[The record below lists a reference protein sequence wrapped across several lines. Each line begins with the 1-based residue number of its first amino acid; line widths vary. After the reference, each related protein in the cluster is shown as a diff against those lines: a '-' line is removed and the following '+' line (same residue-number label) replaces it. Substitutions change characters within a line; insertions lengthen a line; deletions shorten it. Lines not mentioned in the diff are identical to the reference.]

1 MKDIIQKILDIAVYA
16 PSGDNSQPWEF
27 IVKNNEIK
35 IFNIPDKDN
44 PYLNFQQSGSYV
56 AHGALIENIVIAA
69 SQYGY
74 AAEINLFPN
83 PQEPDLVAVIKLEK
97 TSPREELFYPFI
109 KERCTNRK
117 PYENRKL
124 SEGQKRS
131 FMHAPEEVGEGGK
144 VILVDEED
152 KMKIIGEASS
162 AMEQIALETKFLH
175 KLFFADIVWT
185 EKEEQEKKC
194 GLYLKTMELPP
205 PVQILFK
212 VLKYWP
218 AMNILNK
225 IGFAKMAAKGNAKLY
240 ASGGAFGIVV
250 TDGDSAKD
258 FINAGR
264 LTQRVW
270 LKTTKMRL
278 GLHPVTGILF
288 LARRVIAGE
297 AKELS
302 EEHIQL
308 IKKSY
313 ETIKSAFGVENGVIA
328 MAFRIGYADKPSAKC
343 SRKPPEIV
351 FE

>member
-27 IVKNNEIK
+27 VVKNDEIK

-69 SQYGY
+69 SQFGY
-74 AAEINLFPN
+74 IAMVNLFPDA
-83 PQEPDLVAVIKLEK
+83 QEQDLVAVIALKK
-97 TSPREELFYPFI
+97 TTPREELFYPFI

-117 PYENRKL
+117 PYESRKL

-131 FMHAPEEVGEGGK
+131 FMHAPEEVGMGGK
-144 VILVDEED
+144 VILVDED
-152 KMKIIGEASS
+152 SKMKAIGEASS

-205 PVQILFK
+205 PAQILFK
-212 VLKYWP
+212 IIRYWP
-218 AMNILNK
+218 VMKTFNTL
-225 IGFAKMAAKGNAKLY
+225 GFAKMVAKTNAKLY
-240 ASGGAFGIVV
+240 AKSGAFGIVV
-250 TDGDSAKD
+250 TEGDSAKD

-278 GLHPVTGILF
+278 GMHPVTGILF
-288 LARRVIAGE
+288 LARRVMAGE

-308 IKKSY
+308 VKKSY
-313 ETIKSAFGVENGVIA
+313 ETIKSSFGIENGVIA
-328 MAFRIGYADKPSAKC
+328 MAFRIGYADKPSARC
-343 SRKPPEIV
+343 SRKSPEIV